1 MIKLTIAGVFG
12 AGFLLVGYVG
22 VMRAV
27 TTGLTACVLLS
38 VLVPLSPVLV
48 MTAGTQRW
56 SEARRAGSR
65 VAAPA
70 ARAV

>member
-27 TTGLTACVLLS
+27 TTWLTARVLLS
-38 VLVPLSPVLV
+38 VLVPLSPVFV
-48 MTAGTQRW
+48 MTAGIERW

-65 VAAPA
+65 AAAQA